1 MFVVLS
7 CPNLQIKFSLLLSVK
22 RFAPTLSG
30 AIKTAKNIKIK
41 RIFRDIFFIIKNN
54 TKGEGIFQEYVLN
67 K

>member
-7 CPNLQIKFSLLLSVK
+7 CPNLQMKFVLLLSVK
-22 RFAPTLSG
+22 RFAPALSG
-30 AIKTAKNIKIK
+30 AIKTVKNIKIK

>member
-7 CPNLQIKFSLLLSVK
+7 CPNLQMKFVLLLSVK
-22 RFAPTLSG
+22 RFAPALSG

-41 RIFRDIFFIIKNN
+41 RIFRDIFFIIKKS
-54 TKGEGIFQEYVLN
+54 TKGKRIFQEYILN